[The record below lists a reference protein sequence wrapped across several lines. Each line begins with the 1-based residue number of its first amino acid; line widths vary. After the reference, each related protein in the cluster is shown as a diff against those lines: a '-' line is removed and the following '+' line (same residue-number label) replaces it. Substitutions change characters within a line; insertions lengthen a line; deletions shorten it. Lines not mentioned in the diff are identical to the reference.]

1 MSRTLALLAG
11 DTIENIVLGSPDD
24 FPHAIDVTDHDPA
37 PGLGWTRVD
46 GTFVPPAPTSQ
57 PPPPAPADR
66 RITRLAFRNRFTQAE
81 LVAIE
86 IAAID
91 DPTAPMSARQQAAA
105 IRVMQR
111 QVDNA
116 NFIDL
121 DRADTRAGVQQ
132 LEAAGLLA
140 AGRAAE
146 ILDGPIDPA
155 ERPVGA

>member
-1 MSRTLALLAG
+1 MARILAVIAAG
-11 DTIENIVLGSPDD
+11 LVANVVIGDPSD
-24 FPHAIDVTDHDPA
+24 FPGAIDVTELEPRPGTGWAYDGAAFA
-37 PGLGWTRVD
+37 PPVID
-46 GTFVPPAPTSQ
+46 E
-57 PPPPAPADR
+57 PPPAPADR

-81 LVAIE
+81 LVAME

-116 NFIDL
+116 AFIDL

-132 LEAAGLLA
+132 LEAGSLLA
-140 AGRAAE
+140 EGRAAE
-146 ILDGPIDPA
+146 ILDGPIDPL

>member
-1 MSRTLALLAG
+1 MSRILAIIEAG
-11 DTIENIVLGSPDD
+11 VVANVIVGNPED
-24 FPHAIDVTDHDPA
+24 FPGAVDVTDAESRPGTGWAYDGAAFA
-37 PGLGWTRVD
+37 PPVVD
-46 GTFVPPAPTSQ
+46 E
-57 PPPPAPADR
+57 PPPAPAAR

-81 LVAIE
+81 LVALE

-91 DPTAPMSARQQAAA
+91 DPTAPMPARQQAAA